1 VTSGSAQGPD
11 GGPSRVPAEVARRLT
26 LAAVLLTIG
35 TGGTDVVSLTRLGG
49 VFASV
54 MTGNLVLLG
63 LAAARASAGLAG
75 HTGVAIGGYVLGVA
89 IGARVIA
96 LAPRRRRETAPPAG
110 PEGWPAMVTAAL
122 VLELVLLAVF
132 AAGWELAGPHP
143 AAGTGQYLLLVTAA
157 VAMGIQSAAVRGF
170 GRGEYATTYLTG
182 TLTSLITGLV
192 TPGTR
197 RRPGWRQPGALL
209 ALAAGALINGIL
221 VAHAPAAV
229 PVVIIAP
236 LCVVLAL
243 GAATRRRNR
252 ALTPTT

>member
-1 VTSGSAQGPD
+1 
-11 GGPSRVPAEVARRLT
+11 VPADVARRLT

-63 LAAARASAGLAG
+63 LAAARTSAGLAA

-89 IGARVIA
+89 IGARLIA
-96 LAPRRRRETAPPAG
+96 LAPRRRETGQRGAD
-110 PEGWPAMVTAAL
+110 PEGWPAMVTTAL

-143 AAGTGQYLLLVTAA
+143 AGASQYLLLVAA
-157 VAMGIQSAAVRGF
+157 TVAMGMQSAAVRGL

-182 TLTSLITGLV
+182 TLTSLIAGLV

-197 RRPGWRQPGALL
+197 RWPGWRQPGALL

-229 PVVIIAP
+229 PVVIITP

-252 ALTPTT
+252 TLTPTT

>member
-1 VTSGSAQGPD
+1 VH
-11 GGPSRVPAEVARRLT
+11 AEVARRLT

-63 LAAARASAGLAG
+63 LSAARASAALAG
-75 HTGVAIGGYVLGVA
+75 HTAVSIGGYVLGVA
-89 IGARVIA
+89 IGARLIA
-96 LAPRRRRETAPPAG
+96 LAPRRRETAQCAAG
-110 PEGWPAMVTAAL
+110 AEGWPAMVTAAL
-122 VLELVLLAVF
+122 LLELVLLAVF
-132 AAGWELAGPHP
+132 AAGWELTRPRPAG
-143 AAGTGQYLLLVTAA
+143 ASQYLLLVTAT
-157 VAMGIQSAAVRGF
+157 VAMGMQSAAVRGF

-182 TLTSLITGLV
+182 TLTSMIAGLV

-197 RRPGWRQPGALL
+197 RWPGWRQPGALL

-229 PVVIIAP
+229 PAVIIAP
-236 LCVVLAL
+236 LCFVLAL
-243 GAATRRRNR
+243 HAATRGRNR

>member
-1 VTSGSAQGPD
+1 M
-11 GGPSRVPAEVARRLT
+11 ARQLT

-35 TGGTDVVSLTRLGG
+35 TGATDVLSLTRLGG

-63 LAAARASAGLAG
+63 LSAARTSAALAG
-75 HTGVAIGGYVLGVA
+75 HTAVAIGGYVLGVA

-96 LAPRRRRETAPPAG
+96 LAPRRRRRAAGRRAAG
-110 PEGWPAMVTAAL
+110 PQGWPAMVTAAL
-122 VLELVLLAVF
+122 LLELVLLAAF
-132 AAGWELAGPHP
+132 AAGWELAGSHP
-143 AAGTGQYLLLVTAA
+143 GGASQYLLLATAT
-157 VAMGIQSAAVRGF
+157 VAMGVQSAAVRGF

-182 TLTSLITGLV
+182 TLTSLIAGLA

-197 RRPGWRQPGALL
+197 RWPGWRQPGALL
-209 ALAAGALINGIL
+209 ALATGALINGIL

-229 PVVIIAP
+229 PAVIITP

-243 GAATRRRNR
+243 RAATRR
-252 ALTPTT
+252 A